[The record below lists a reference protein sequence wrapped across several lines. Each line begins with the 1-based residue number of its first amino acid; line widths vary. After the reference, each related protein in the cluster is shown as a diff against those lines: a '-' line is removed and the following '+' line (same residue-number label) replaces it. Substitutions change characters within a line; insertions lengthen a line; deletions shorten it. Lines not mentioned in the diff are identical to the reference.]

1 MPSISLAEIE
11 TTTQAALEAHGADTW
26 IAQEVAKAVR
36 KAEAVS
42 NRICGLYYLESYCQ
56 QLQTGRVNGKVEPT
70 VSRPQAGRVVV
81 DAKYGFTQ
89 SAFPVVYQRRF
100 QRRKKTAS
108 RTSRS
113 ATRTRAHH

>member
-56 QLQTGRVNGKVEPT
+56 QLETGRVNGKVEPT

-81 DAKYGFTQ
+81 DAKYGFAQ
-89 SAFPVVYQRRF
+89 SAF
-100 QRRKKTAS
+100 S
-108 RTSRS
+108 RGLPEAVS
-113 ATRTRAHH
+113 AAKENGI